1 MWTNFLLALIPIV
14 WLIFA
19 LAIIKM
25 PAAKACVIGL
35 LLTIIL
41 AIFAFKLPLIDTLT
55 GTLEGALMGI
65 WPIVYVIVAALF
77 TYNVSNESGGIKI
90 IQDVLSSITTDQRIL
105 VLIIAWGFG
114 GFLEAIAGFGT
125 AVAIPAGILIAF
137 GIEPIKASVICLIAN
152 TTPTAFG
159 AIGLP
164 VITLSDVTGLPVNHL
179 SFIVTLQL
187 ALLIIIIPFILVG
200 LTDGSFKA
208 LKGVFWITLLSGV
221 AFALPQISVAKLV
234 GPELPA
240 IVGVIC
246 CIAVTVVM
254 AKMMNKKQDAA
265 TAEPEVKHHTA
276 GEFLRASSP
285 FILVFFFVIL
295 ASSLFPG
302 LHQMLAKVTTAF
314 PVYTGSGAELFK
326 INWLSSPG
334 TLILIA
340 TIIGGFIQK
349 MSFAHMMQILWQ
361 TIKGIW
367 KTAITICSIVALAKV
382 MGYAGMTAAL
392 ATALVKVMGPVYPII
407 APLIGALGT
416 FITGSD
422 TSANVLFGNL
432 QLSAAKD
439 LAVNKYWLVGS
450 NMVGATAGKMISP
463 QSIAVASAAIGQEGS
478 EATIL
483 KQVMKWCLLYLVVI
497 CLMLYAM
504 GFITG
509 FL

>member
-1 MWTNFLLALIPIV
+1 MWTSFLLALLPII

-25 PAAKACVIGL
+25 PAAKACIIGL
-35 LLTIIL
+35 VLTIVL

-164 VITLSDVTGLPVNHL
+164 VITLSDVTGLSVNQL

-200 LTDGSFKA
+200 LTGGSFRA

-221 AFALPQISVAKLV
+221 AFALPQIFVAKLV

-240 IVGVIC
+240 IVGAIC

-254 AKMMNKKQDAA
+254 AKMINKRQDK
-265 TAEPEVKHHTA
+265 TVEAEVEHHSV

-285 FILVFFFVIL
+285 FILVFCFVIL
-295 ASSLFPG
+295 ASSLFPD
-302 LHQMLAKVTTAF
+302 LHQILAKVTTTF
-314 PVYTGSGAELFK
+314 PVYTGNGAELFR

-334 TLILIA
+334 TLILID

-349 MSFAHMMQILWQ
+349 MNLIRMMQILWQ

-392 ATALVKVMGPVYPII
+392 ATALVKVMGPVYPMI

-432 QLSAAKD
+432 QLSAAQN
-439 LAVNKYWLVGS
+439 LAVNKYWLVGA

-463 QSIAVASAAIGQEGS
+463 QSIAVAAAAIGQEGS
-478 EATIL
+478 EAIIL
-483 KQVMKWCLLYLVVI
+483 KQVMKWCLLDFIVI
-497 CLMLYAM
+497 CLFLYIV
-504 GFITG
+504 GFIIG
-509 FL
+509 LL